1 MKHSRSDTVF
11 HLVNYLFL
19 SLILFI
25 VGYPLIFVVSASFS
39 GGQALQDGRVWF
51 LPVEPSLEGYRFVFR
66 NELIWIGYRNSLL
79 YALSFTA
86 LTLFVTMFS
95 AYVLSIRQFPGRKFI
110 LTYLIITIFFSGG
123 LIPTYLLMKALGL
136 VDNPLVMVIPGTVSV
151 WNIIITRTFFQSSG
165 ILPLREAA
173 LIDGADDFRFF
184 FRILL
189 PLSGAVIAVNCLFFA
204 VGSWNSFFNALIYL
218 NNEDL
223 WPIQLVLRNILIL
236 DRPDRIIETAEDA
249 QRMIEAQRRAE
260 IMKYALIIIA
270 NLPVLI
276 AYPFVQKHFVKG
288 VMIGSIKG

>member
-1 MKHSRSDTVF
+1 MKYTSSDKVF
-11 HLVNYLFL
+11 HLFNYLFL
-19 SLILFI
+19 IFILII
-25 VGYPLIFVVSASFS
+25 VGYPLIFVISASFS
-39 GGQALQDGRVWF
+39 GGEALQDGKVWLF
-51 LPVEPSLEGYRFVFR
+51 PVQTTLEGYRFVFQ
-66 NELIWIGYRNSLL
+66 NELIWIGYRNSIL
-79 YALSFTA
+79 YAVSYTA

-95 AYVLSIRQFPGRKFI
+95 AYVLSITRFPGRKFL

-136 VDNPLVMVIPGTVSV
+136 VDNPLVMVIPGLVSV

-165 ILPLREAA
+165 ILALREAA
-173 LIDGADDFRFF
+173 VIDGADDFNFF

-189 PLSGAVIAVNCLFFA
+189 PLSGAIIAVNCLFFA

-236 DRPDRIIETAEDA
+236 DRPDKIVETAEEA
-249 QRMIEAQRRAE
+249 RRIIEAQRRAE

-276 AYPFVQKHFVKG
+276 AYPFVQRHFVKG